1 MKSWHPP
8 LPSFNTFVIVFYL
21 LFRRLAKRDAAAYA
35 DPDVISGNTRYAPIS
50 NPLAPGPVLRAY
62 ADPNVQ
68 TRYARDLVEEEGDAR
83 KANPELTKAY
93 ANPGYKQ
100 PVYKYVQFKL
110 NYSGISCSIL
120 FA

>member
-8 LPSFNTFVIVFYL
+8 LPSFNPFVIVFYF

-35 DPDVISGNTRYAPIS
+35 DVITRYASMGPVLAAYPDPDVITRY
-50 NPLAPGPVLRAY
+50 V
-62 ADPNVQ
+62 
-68 TRYARDLVEEEGDAR
+68 RDLVEEEGDAR
-83 KANPELTKAY
+83 KANPEPTKAY